1 MSFEGALIHSLQT
14 LLDSRPG
21 IFLSILSARW
31 LIFVEVAWIIVLGFT
46 ERRTSLR
53 HAAKEAGLAML
64 MALYAALTL
73 SQLIGRLRPFVAEA
87 EVLRLIPAPLSLHSL
102 PSAHASAAFA
112 MAFAIAWKSPRAA
125 IVPLVLA
132 CGVAFGRV
140 AVGVHYPTDV
150 MAGAGVG
157 FLAVVIV
164 RLLHAAVRR
173 TAVYREHT
181 HG

>member
-1 MSFEGALIHSLQT
+1 MSFEGTLIHSLQT

-21 IFLSILSARW
+21 IFLSILCARW

-73 SQLIGRLRPFVAEA
+73 SQLIGRLRPFVAEVG
-87 EVLRLIPAPLSLHSL
+87 VLRLVPAPLSLHSL

-112 MAFAIAWKSPRAA
+112 LAFAIAWKSPRAA
-125 IVPLVLA
+125 IVPLILA

-150 MAGAGVG
+150 IAGAGVG
-157 FLAVVIV
+157 LLAVVIV

>member
-1 MSFEGALIHSLQT
+1 MSSEGAFIHSLQT
-14 LLDSRPG
+14 LLDSPLG
-21 IFLSILSARW
+21 VFFSVLCARW
-31 LIFVEVAWIIVLGFT
+31 FIFAEVIWICVWGFVE
-46 ERRTSLR
+46 RRSRLK

-73 SQLIGRLRPFVAEA
+73 SQLIQRARPFLVEMD
-87 EVLRLIPAPLSLHSL
+87 VLRLIPMPLSSYSL

-112 MAFAIAWKSPRAA
+112 MAFAVCWTKPKAA
-125 IVPLVLA
+125 IVPLLLA
-132 CGVAFGRV
+132 VGVAFGRV

-150 MAGAGVG
+150 LAGAVLGL
-157 FLAVVIV
+157 LAVIVV

-173 TAVYREHT
+173 TTFYRERT

>member
-1 MSFEGALIHSLQT
+1 MSSEGALIHSLQT

-21 IFLSILSARW
+21 IFLSILCARW
-31 LIFVEVAWIIVLGFT
+31 LIFVEVGWVLVLGIT
-46 ERRTSLR
+46 GRRTPFR
-53 HAAKEAGLAML
+53 RVVKEAGIAML
-64 MALYAALTL
+64 IALYGALTL
-73 SQLIGRLRPFVAEA
+73 SQLIHRLRPFVTELD
-87 EVLRLIPAPLSLHSL
+87 VLRLVPMPMSAYSL

-112 MAFAIAWKSPRAA
+112 LAFAILWMRPRAG
-125 IVPLVLA
+125 IVPLLLA
-132 CGVAFGRV
+132 IGVAFGRV

-150 MAGAGVG
+150 LAGAVVG
-157 FLAVVIV
+157 LLAVVVV